1 VTLQPGGYVGPVVR
15 PSERSLSPWGGGG
28 RGGGPP
34 SGGPPPHVRALP
46 AAFPGAVVEQ
56 ISDDG
61 TFAVAAVSEEQGR
74 GIATRLQEWE
84 TAGRLTYRSV
94 SRSGW

>member
-15 PSERSLSPWGGGG
+15 PSERSLSPSGGG
-28 RGGGPP
+28 RAGGGAPP
-34 SGGPPPHVRALP
+34 TPRPRLRALP